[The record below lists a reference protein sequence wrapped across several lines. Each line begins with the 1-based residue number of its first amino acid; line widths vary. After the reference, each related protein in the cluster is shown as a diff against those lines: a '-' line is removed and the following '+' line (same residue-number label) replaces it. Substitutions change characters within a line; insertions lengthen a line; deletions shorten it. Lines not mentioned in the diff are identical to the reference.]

1 MNLNFNYDGKTLL
14 KKWWEIVRDN
24 FTAIEDGHNALSSAL
39 EQETEERVQGDAE
52 LQTQMNTHIA
62 SRADKNNFGHV
73 RLLNSVSS
81 NLGEDDAAAATPKA
95 VKVAYDKAEEG
106 ILASK
111 TVQQNLDSEILS
123 RQDADNELDGKIAEE
138 ASERQSADDALSK
151 RIAAAE
157 AKAHTH
163 ENKSV
168 IDTIT
173 EERVSAWDR
182 NTDLDRYSEYVN
194 EMFCQTAEELHRL
207 YALIGVLHYDGGVFG
222 AEQNEAALDGGLF
235 EDAELS
241 LFDCGGFEPIAVSAG
256 TIGAAVID
264 GGNY

>member
-24 FTAIEDGHNALSSAL
+24 FTAIEDGHNTLSAALS
-39 EQETEERVQGDAE
+39 EETEERVQGDAG

-62 SRADKNNFGHV
+62 SRAGENNFGHV
-73 RLLNSVSS
+73 RLLDSVNS
-81 NLGEDDAAAATPKA
+81 NLGKDDVAAATPKA
-95 VKVAYDKAEEG
+95 VKAAYDKAEEG
-106 ILASK
+106 ILASE
-111 TVQQNLDSEILS
+111 TVQQNLDNEIS
-123 RQDADNELDGKIAEE
+123 ARQDADNELEGKIADEK
-138 ASERQSADDALSK
+138 SQRQSADDALSS
-151 RIAAAE
+151 RIAAVE
-157 AKAHTH
+157 TRAHTH

-182 NTDLDRYSEYVN
+182 NTDLDTYREYVN

-207 YALIGVLHYDGGVFG
+207 YTLIGFLHYDGGVFG
-222 AEQNEAALDGGLF
+222 AEQNETALDGGLF
-235 EDAELS
+235 EDMELG
-241 LFDCGGFEPIAVSAG
+241 LFDCGGFEPITVSTG
-256 TIGAAVID
+256 TTAAVID